1 LLALVRLF
9 AKRDPDE
16 IWDFVLGNYKGIAG
30 YGAVPLFM
38 SQQRRRKF
46 VTVMFDIKTL
56 DDMQSF
62 IVDQTAKCPEIS
74 DTRTIPLMK
83 PVFLPIP
90 KERPEGI
97 ERYSV
102 TVKVHPS
109 GYRDVYESIIGK
121 THDPN
126 LFAWYVAY
134 ALGEYDVVCSVFA
147 KGKKET
153 DRFSRTLRKL
163 KGVSNVTAL
172 PLKRTRMIT
181 SEDEWNRLR
190 VRLLYRPSWLTQEL
204 EEKMLVDYDL
214 SVAQYSSMG

>member
-9 AKRDPDE
+9 AKRNPDE
-16 IWDFVLGNYKGIAG
+16 IWDFVMGNYGGISG
-30 YGAVPLFM
+30 YEAVPLFM
-38 SQQRRRKF
+38 SQQKRRKF
-46 VTVMFDIKTL
+46 VTVMFDIKSL

-62 IVDQTAKCPEIS
+62 IVDQTVKCPEIS

-90 KERPEGI
+90 KERPRDV
-97 ERYSV
+97 ERYSM

-109 GYRDVYESIIGK
+109 GYRHVYEAIIGD

-134 ALGEYDVVCSVFA
+134 ALGEYDVICSVFT
-147 KGKKET
+147 KGKKEI
-153 DRFSRTLRKL
+153 DGFSRSLRKL
-163 KGVSNVTAL
+163 KGVSDVTAW
-172 PLKRTRMIT
+172 PLKRTKIIT
-181 SEDEWNRLR
+181 TEDEWNRLR

-204 EEKMLVDYDL
+204 EEKMLMDYDL
-214 SVAQYSSMG
+214 SVAQYSSVG